1 MEANL
6 TAYLLFMGCGALACA
21 LWFFLSCRRK
31 AEIGKAAALS
41 SLILLLGIVLGAVC
55 ARAAWLLMR
64 FNAIIP
70 KEILTLR
77 YYEMSYWGGVAGVVL
92 AVWLAAKIMRE
103 PSRAVLNAFAPMGA
117 LMAAVARF
125 AEGFLGL
132 TGAGKYI
139 EEIFDEGLF
148 FPLTMEVAWDEEY
161 SEFYLAVFALAGICC
176 LGAMAFA
183 LVRRNDRNR
192 LLRTLFYLCLPMILL
207 ESLRQQSINWLF
219 VRVEQLLCFLFCE
232 GVLIRYG
239 FRGPKGFRSWLPAL
253 TGLITCGIVIT
264 GEFALDGKI
273 LLNGEMISFW
283 LIYGIFALCLIAL
296 AIAEHIGNKRSFAA
310 LRMTP

>member
-1 MEANL
+1 MEPNL
-6 TAYLLFMGCGALACA
+6 TAYLLFMGCSAAACV
-21 LWFFLSCRRK
+21 LWFFLAWRRK
-31 AEIGKAAALS
+31 AGSGKSAALS
-41 SLILLLGIVLGAVC
+41 SLILLLGVVMGAVG

-64 FNAIIP
+64 INAIIP

-92 AVWLAAKIMRE
+92 AVWLATKILKE

-117 LMAAVARF
+117 LMAGMARF

-148 FPLTMEVAWDEEY
+148 FPLTMEVAWDEDY

-176 LGAMAFA
+176 LGAMVFA

-219 VRVEQLLCFLFCE
+219 VRVEQLVCFLFCE
-232 GVLIRYG
+232 GVLIWYG
-239 FRGPKGFRSWLPAL
+239 IRGPKGFRSWIPAL
-253 TGLITCGIVIT
+253 TGLLACGIIIT

-273 LLNGEMISFW
+273 LINDQMINFW
-283 LIYGIFALCLIAL
+283 LIYGVFALCLVAL
-296 AIAEHIGNKRSFAA
+296 AVGEHFGNKR
-310 LRMTP
+310 LTR

>member
-1 MEANL
+1 METNL
-6 TAYLLFMGCGALACA
+6 TGYLLFMGCSAAACV
-21 LWFFLSCRRK
+21 LWFFLAYRRK
-31 AEIGKAAALS
+31 AGSGKSAALS
-41 SLILLLGIVLGAVC
+41 GLILLLGVVLGAVG

-64 FNAIIP
+64 INAIIP

-92 AVWLAAKIMRE
+92 AVWLAAKIMKE
-103 PSRAVLNAFAPMGA
+103 PSRGVLNAFAPMGA
-117 LMAAVARF
+117 LMAGMARF

-148 FPLTMEVAWDEEY
+148 FPVTMEVVWDEDY

-176 LGAMAFA
+176 LGAVIFA
-183 LVRRNDRNR
+183 LGRRDDRNR

-219 VRVEQLLCFLFCE
+219 VRVEQLVCFLFCE
-232 GVLIRYG
+232 GVLIWYG
-239 FRGPKGFRSWLPAL
+239 FRGPKGFRSWIPAL
-253 TGLITCGIVIT
+253 TGLLACGIIIT

-273 LLNGEMISFW
+273 MINDRMIDFW
-283 LIYGIFALCLIAL
+283 LIYSIFALCLAAL
-296 AIAEHIGNKRSFAA
+296 AVAEYFGSKRIAR
-310 LRMTP
+310 

>member
-1 MEANL
+1 MEPNL
-6 TAYLLFMGCGALACA
+6 TAYLLFMGCSAAACV
-21 LWFFLSCRRK
+21 LWFFLAWRRK
-31 AEIGKAAALS
+31 AGSGKSAALS
-41 SLILLLGIVLGAVC
+41 GLILLLGIVLGTVG

-64 FNAIIP
+64 INAIIP

-92 AVWLAAKIMRE
+92 AVWLAAKILKE

-117 LMAAVARF
+117 LMAGMARF

-148 FPLTMEVAWDEEY
+148 FPLTMEIAWDEDY

-176 LGAMAFA
+176 LGAMVFA

-219 VRVEQLLCFLFCE
+219 VRVEQLVCFLFCE
-232 GVLIRYG
+232 GVLIWYG
-239 FRGPKGFRSWLPAL
+239 IRGPKGFRSWIPAL
-253 TGLITCGIVIT
+253 TGLLACGIIIT

-273 LLNGEMISFW
+273 LINDQMINFW
-283 LIYGIFALCLIAL
+283 LIYGIFALCLVAL
-296 AIAEHIGNKRSFAA
+296 AVAEHFGSKR
-310 LRMTP
+310 LTR